1 MSVLSASDTG
11 DREELLRVEK
21 AWSHAI
27 AVNDLSGIGEHAAD
41 DWVMVTIQ
49 GTITTRATFVAVV
62 TSGDL
67 VHDRLDIEPDIVRVY
82 GDSAI
87 ISGVVRSSGTWKGER
102 FATHERSTDLF
113 VRQGGR
119 WRCAFTQLTAFASS

>member
-1 MSVLSASDTG
+1 LSTSDTG

-21 AWSHAI
+21 AWSQAI
-27 AVNDLSGIGEHAAD
+27 AVNDLRGIGEHAAEA
-41 DWVMVTIQ
+41 WVMVTIQ
-49 GTITTRATFVAVV
+49 GTITTRATFIAVV

-87 ISGVVRSSGTWKGER
+87 ISGVVRSSGTWKGQR

-113 VRQGGR
+113 VRQGER
-119 WRCAFTQLTAFASS
+119 WRCAFTQLTAFASA

>member
-1 MSVLSASDTG
+1 MTVLSTSDTG
-11 DREELLRVEK
+11 DREALLRVEK

-27 AVNDLSGIGEHAAD
+27 AVNDLRGIGDHSAD

-49 GTITTRATFVAVV
+49 GTLTTRATFLAVV

-82 GDSAI
+82 GDSGI
-87 ISGVVRSSGTWKGER
+87 ISGVVRSSGTWKSKR